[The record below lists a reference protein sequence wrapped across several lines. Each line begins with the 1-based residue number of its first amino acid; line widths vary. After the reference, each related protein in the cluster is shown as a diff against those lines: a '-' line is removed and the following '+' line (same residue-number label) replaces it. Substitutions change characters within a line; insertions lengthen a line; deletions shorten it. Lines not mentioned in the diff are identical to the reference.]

1 MIEIKIKRNE
11 SIERAL
17 RRFKK
22 KLDQEG
28 LMQEVR
34 DRRYFEKPGDKR
46 RRKVAYSKRQFNLNQ
61 SVKKQKR
68 QE

>member
-46 RRKVAYSKRQFNLNQ
+46 RRKVAYSKRQFILSK

>member
-34 DRRYFEKPGDKR
+34 ERRYFEKPGDKR
-46 RRKVAYSKRQFNLNQ
+46 RRKIAYSKRQFILRK